1 MFTGIVQGLG
11 TVTGISPI
19 KNGIRILLLPDFKID
34 NLQLGESIA
43 VNGICLTVTT
53 IISESFSVDV
63 SPETLKRTTLSSLR
77 KNDRVNLERALRL
90 SDRLGGHIVSGH
102 VDTVA
107 TVATREEKGD
117 FIFFS
122 FSLDPALDKYIIE
135 KGSIAID
142 GISLTVNS
150 CRPGS
155 FSVAII
161 PHTAKMTTLSFRKAG
176 DKVNIELDV
185 LGKYIEKL
193 LTSSSEKDK
202 GQAGKPTMD
211 MDFLARHGFI

>member
-1 MFTGIVQGLG
+1 MFTGIIQGLG
-11 TVTGISPI
+11 TITGISPI
-19 KNGIRILLLPDFKID
+19 KNGIRMLIRPEFTLEEPE
-34 NLQLGESIA
+34 LGESIA
-43 VNGICLTVTT
+43 VNGVCLTLT
-53 IISESFSVDV
+53 SMESGSFSVDV
-63 SPETLKRTTLSSLR
+63 SPESLKRTTLSAI
-77 KNDRVNLERALRL
+77 KVNDKVNLERALRL

-107 TVATREEKGD
+107 TIASREEKGD

-122 FSLDPALDKYIIE
+122 FSLDPALDRYIIE

-142 GISLTVNS
+142 GISLTVNE
-150 CRPGS
+150 CKPGS

-161 PHTAKMTTLSFRKAG
+161 PHTAKMTTLSFRRPG

-193 LTSSSEKDK
+193 LLSGRSGKNDK
-202 GQAGKPTMD
+202 KESAVD
-211 MDFLARHGFI
+211 MEFLARHGFL

>member
-19 KNGIRILLLPDFKID
+19 KNGIRMLLRPDFKIED
-34 NLQLGESIA
+34 LQLGESIA
-43 VNGICLTVTT
+43 VNGVCLTVTT

-63 SPETLKRTTLSSLR
+63 SPESLERTTLSSLR

-161 PHTAKMTTLSFRKAG
+161 PHTAKMTTLSFRKTG

-193 LTSSSEKDK
+193 LTFSKKDK
-202 GQAGKPTMD
+202 GQAEKPAMD

>member
-1 MFTGIVQGLG
+1 MFTGIIQGLG

-19 KNGIRILLLPDFKID
+19 KSGTRLLIRPDFELKD
-34 NLQLGESIA
+34 PELGESIA
-43 VNGICLTVTT
+43 VNGVCLTVTT
-53 IISESFSVDV
+53 LVSDAFSVDV
-63 SPETLKRTTLSSLR
+63 SPESLKRTTLSSIR
-77 KNDRVNLERALRL
+77 INDRVNLERALRL

-107 TVATREEKGD
+107 TVSSRQEKGD

-122 FSLDPALDKYIIE
+122 FSLDPSLDRYIIE

-142 GISLTVNS
+142 GISRTVNE
-150 CRPGS
+150 CQPGG

-161 PHTAKMTTLSFRKAG
+161 PHTAKMTTLSFRKPG

-193 LTSSSEKDK
+193 LFYEK
-202 GQAGKPTMD
+202 GQKGQKNERSVD
-211 MDFLARHGFI
+211 MEFLARHGFL

>member
-1 MFTGIVQGLG
+1 MFTGIIQGLG
-11 TVTGISPI
+11 TITGISPI
-19 KNGIRILLLPDFKID
+19 RNGTRLLIRPEFK
-34 NLQLGESIA
+34 LEEPELGESIA
-43 VNGICLTVTT
+43 VNGVCLTLTSMV
-53 IISESFSVDV
+53 SDSFSVDV

-77 KNDRVNLERALRL
+77 VNDKVNLERALRL

-107 TVATREEKGD
+107 TVASREEKGD

-122 FSLDPALDKYIIE
+122 FDLDPSYDRYIIE

-142 GISLTVNS
+142 GISLTVNE
-150 CRPGS
+150 CRPGQ

-161 PHTAKMTTLSFRKAG
+161 PHTAQMTTLSFRKAG

-193 LTSSSEKDK
+193 LLSEKKSDGEQK
-202 GQAGKPTMD
+202 KPSVD
-211 MDFLARHGFI
+211 IEFLAKHGFL